1 MIRFILEKGKSLKI
15 SQKTLH
21 IGIHLMDLYF
31 EKNHK
36 NIKNGENHL
45 VAACAMLLGAKSG
58 ELDERIPF
66 IGKLK
71 KYTSLYMSRTEFKRM
86 EVAIARGLDWHL

>member
-1 MIRFILEKGKSLKI
+1 MKI